1 MLQYIINTSA
11 IWLLSLVMFDLF
23 LRRESYHN
31 YNRFYLMFTF
41 LLGALFPLIQ
51 FQGGSRILP
60 ATLDEPVGRV
70 ITAKENVIDAA
81 GYFTNFNWQAWL
93 TYIYLAGATIAMFL
107 LFAEVYKLISY
118 YSSGKASHQQGWKI
132 IETGKEHA
140 PFSFRNTLFVCSI
153 EQYNPEEWQMI
164 LTHEK
169 RHADL
174 LHFADLLVI
183 QLARIVFWF
192 HPLVYLYNNRLLMVH
207 EYQADRASAV
217 QPQHYGRFL
226 VEQALLQSAP
236 SISHSFNRSPIKNRI
251 TMLTRRSSVASRTK
265 MLVFIPLALVCLV
278 CFSKTTFSQR
288 FKKNGNI
295 VTYRGN
301 KIELSEFS
309 LDTMT
314 LVDPVTG
321 KEIMKVMQRDPAPIK
336 MNGKKIA
343 DPSDESPAFTGSE
356 KDLRNYLLLN
366 MRHELGKL
374 DNGSYR
380 LDISNIVI
388 DEHGKIAYFDF
399 HEMKRSKTYEEIKNL
414 PIKPASNITNA
425 SDPKINVTI
434 NEGPQAGTTTTL
446 VRNTDDAFYAPVK
459 KEMQEEIFNKIC
471 RLMETAPAFRP
482 GVEGGK
488 KAITIYHLTNFW
500 NNFKVE
506 NHKLYDVNNK
516 GEYVEL

>member
-1 MLQYIINTSA
+1 MLQYLINTSA

-93 TYIYLAGATIAMFL
+93 TYLYIAGAAVALFL

-118 YSSGKASHQQGWKI
+118 YRSGKASFQQGWKI
-132 IETGKEHA
+132 IETAKDLA
-140 PFSFRNTLFVCSI
+140 PFSFRNTLFVCTI

-164 LTHEK
+164 VTHEK

-174 LHFADLLVI
+174 LHFADLI
-183 QLARIVFWF
+183 IMQAARIAFWF
-192 HPLVYLYNNRLLMVH
+192 HPLVYLYNNRLLLVH
-207 EYQADRASAV
+207 EYQADRASTV

-226 VEQALLQSAP
+226 VQQALMQSAP
-236 SISHSFNRSPIKNRI
+236 SISHSLNRSPIKNRI

-278 CFSKTTFSQR
+278 CFSKSTFSQR

-301 KIELSEFS
+301 KIELSET
-309 LDTMT
+309 LRDTMT
-314 LVDPVTG
+314 LIYPVTG
-321 KEIMKVMQRDPAPIK
+321 QETIKIVQLDPHPIK
-336 MNGKKIA
+336 LNGKKIIE
-343 DPSDESPAFTGSE
+343 PSDGDPAYTGSE

-366 MRHELGKL
+366 MKHELGKL

-380 LDISNIVI
+380 LDIDNIVI
-388 DEHGKIAYFDF
+388 DENGKIAYFDF
-399 HEMKRSKTYEEIKNL
+399 HEMKRSKTTDEVKEIT
-414 PIKPASNITNA
+414 PQPASNIINA
-425 SDPKINVTI
+425 SDPKIIVTI
-434 NEGPQAGTTTTL
+434 NEGPKAGTTVPL
-446 VRNTDDAFYAPVK
+446 VRNTDPAYYAPVK
-459 KEMQEEIFNKIC
+459 KELQEEIFNKIC

-482 GVEGGK
+482 GIEGGK
-488 KAITIYHLTNFW
+488 KAITIYRPTDFW

-516 GEYVEL
+516 GEYGEL